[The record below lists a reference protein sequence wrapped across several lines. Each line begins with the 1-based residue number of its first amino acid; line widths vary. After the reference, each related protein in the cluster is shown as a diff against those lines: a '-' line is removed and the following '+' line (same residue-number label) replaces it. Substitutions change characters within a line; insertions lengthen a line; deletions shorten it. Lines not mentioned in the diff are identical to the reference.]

1 MSQKTEGFRGRHP
14 VCPAGVGSPCPSLD
28 ALSGSCHVVSCAATR
43 WQLTPSQV
51 DQVLQPG
58 CGLQVGLATLCPDP
72 SSPAT
77 TATRFVTEPE
87 TEVPYRVRIAGCES
101 GNIQPEAML
110 LDDIERVFDGEE
122 HRCVLIP
129 STTCTLHSNSGFT
142 FAYNFGMGFHLF
154 SPLEYS

>member
-1 MSQKTEGFRGRHP
+1 M
-14 VCPAGVGSPCPSLD
+14 
-28 ALSGSCHVVSCAATR
+28 
-43 WQLTPSQV
+43 
-51 DQVLQPG
+51 
-58 CGLQVGLATLCPDP
+58 
-72 SSPAT
+72 
-77 TATRFVTEPE
+77 ATRFVTEPE